1 MEITFD
7 IFGATDIGRRREENQ
22 DEYRIDRDIGLY
34 IVADGMGG
42 MDHGKEAAKYAVD
55 RLALGIRLALD
66 DMVEKTEKNITKMF
80 EEQLEL
86 ADVGVRK
93 HFGWNSGTTVVILLI
108 IDDSAYVTHVGD
120 SRVYL
125 YKRNVLH
132 QLTEDHDQA
141 SRFVRSGDLTKEEA
155 RGHPSQALVTN
166 YLGGMIESDDI
177 LVITRFNL
185 NTKNHIRFLLC
196 TDGLTNMVSDRKI
209 AEILGG
215 TESPE
220 FTVEKLIER
229 ANKEGGTDNITALIV
244 DVKPKV

>member
-1 MEITFD
+1 MLYD
-7 IFGATDIGRRREENQ
+7 VCGATNIGRRREENQ

-66 DMVEKTEKNITKMF
+66 DMTDKTYQNITKMF
-80 EEQLEL
+80 EEQLDL
-86 ADVGVRK
+86 ADKGVRK

-108 IDDSAYVTHVGD
+108 VDDSAYVTHVGD
-120 SRVYL
+120 SRAYM
-125 YKRNVLH
+125 YRRNVLH

-141 SRFVRSGDLTKEEA
+141 SKFVRSGELTKEEA
-155 RGHPSQALVTN
+155 RGHPSQCLVTN

-177 LVITRFNL
+177 LVITRFDI

-196 TDGLTNMVSDRKI
+196 TDGLTNMVSDRRI

-215 TESPE
+215 AESPD
-220 FTVEKLIER
+220 FTVAKLIER

-244 DVKPKV
+244 DIKPKE